1 MPSRPIKSSHSQ
13 QIRIIGGKWKRTPLT
28 VLNALNLRPTPDR
41 VRETIFNWLH
51 FLFNQSWEQR
61 HCLDLFAGSG
71 ALGFEAAS
79 LGAAHVIMIDNNPA
93 LIAQLNTTQQKLQA
107 QQISLLKQDAL
118 SALRTFNRQKQQF
131 DLIFLDPP
139 YDANLLPALVP
150 LCLPLIKEQG
160 LLYVESGTPL
170 ETMAAWLAQW
180 EILREG
186 KAGVVHHYILSPKMQ
201 ALA

>member
-13 QIRIIGGKWKRTPLT
+13 QIRIIGGQWKRTPLT

-61 HCLDLFAGSG
+61 HCLDVFAGSG

-79 LGAAHVIMIDNNPA
+79 RGATRIIMVDNNPS
-93 LIAQLNTTQQKLQA
+93 LINQLNVTKQKLQA
-107 QQISLLKQDAL
+107 QQITLLKQDAL
-118 SALRTFNRQKQQF
+118 STLRTFNQQKQQF

-139 YDANLLPALVP
+139 YDANLLPTLVP

-160 LLYVESGTPL
+160 LLYIESGTPL
-170 ETMAAWLAQW
+170 EAMAPWLNQW

-186 KAGVVHHYILSPKMQ
+186 KAGMVHHYILRVKMQ
-201 ALA
+201 TLA